1 MSKQIFI
8 LLSLFILCSS
18 YLRPMEKNS
27 KFGDDICKYEDA
39 SYEYVRPCE
48 KGKYCLDEDSGS
60 NEFYV
65 CQDLP
70 EAQEG
75 LNTIDE
81 KCSSDFD
88 CESNLKCVGG
98 YCKLVGCA
106 DYPIKVSGI
115 YTCLPSS
122 MKAAEGVCESYGY
135 TESPGF
141 STLDSSKDKF
151 GNPTGKSQFCGL
163 LDFHNM
169 GNQNYDVIEKKY
181 AYVGSVENG
190 KYVSDEILCKSGFA
204 LFYYPEGNLKDPYS
218 GATSGGSTNTMYKMC
233 VTPISIDHNDP
244 LLSTQKSLTSSP
256 SSSSCVIYYKEKDDD
271 TTIKKYNSDQLP
283 NSARNPSSPDYDR
296 NGINGIYYSRRST
309 FAEDLCELT
318 DYEFKIKFQQ
328 FKEYTSNLK
337 EEDRDTCGFLEGST
351 SSYRRYSCNNNALI
365 KSWYFYKNPKNYV
378 VYNNRKKLEVV
389 LNYLI
394 QKEYPSYEF
403 SHILNINYLVIL
415 LFLLCL

>member
-18 YLRPMEKNS
+18 SLRPMEKNS
-27 KFGDDICKYEDA
+27 KFGDDICKYEDGN
-39 SYEYVRPCE
+39 YEYVRPCE

-75 LNTIDE
+75 LNTVDE

-88 CESNLKCVGG
+88 CEDNLECVGG

-106 DYPIKVSGI
+106 DYPLKVSGTFI
-115 YTCLPSS
+115 CMPSS
-122 MKAAEGVCESYGY
+122 QKAADGVCKSYGY
-135 TESPGF
+135 TERSGF
-141 STLDSSKDKF
+141 STFDTSKDKF

-169 GNQNYDVIEKKY
+169 GNQNYDIIEKKY

-204 LFYYPEGNLKDPYS
+204 LFYYPEGNLKDPYN
-218 GATSGGSTNTMYKMC
+218 GPAGGSTNKMYKMC

-244 LLSTQKSLTSSP
+244 LLSTQKSLPSSP
-256 SSSSCVIYYKEKDDD
+256 SSSSCVIYYKEKDED
-271 TTIKKYNSDQLP
+271 TTIKKYNVDQLP
-283 NSARNPSSPDYDR
+283 NSLINSMYSSPSS
-296 NGINGIYYSRRST
+296 S
-309 FAEDLCELT
+309 FAQDLCYLT
-318 DYEFKIKFQQ
+318 DYEFKIKFQN
-328 FKEYTSNLK
+328 FKEYTYNLK
-337 EEDRDTCGFLEGST
+337 EEERDTCGFLEGST

-365 KSWYFYKNPKNYV
+365 KSWYFYKNPKSYV

-394 QKEYPSYEF
+394 QKQYPSYEF
-403 SHILNINYLVIL
+403 SHILNINYLVVL